1 VKGAYLR
8 YSRYECTQLT
18 KIGTSVLIYVSS
30 SSIVQPD
37 AGWSPRRRQAR
48 QHPGPEDGFIHYQ
61 LLRFCQA
68 TRLQYLNGHITL
80 ADQNVLHWAPLPVVF
95 AMLKRSPRP
104 AQQVWLSDND
114 LQGPTSWDA
123 RPLCTLMR
131 LHEDLLRNFDC
142 TDQPVAPQ
150 PPPAS
155 GAGGGAAGVRL
166 RWAHTRSLGT
176 QAPRTA
182 ATASWFSRNSPPPQ
196 AFKRSQIP
204 SSASSSS
211 QDQQPNRPTPIPT
224 QRRLTQQLTKHWA
237 PFKALRQRYAG
248 TRFEEQRQ
256 LHLPQK
262 HSPSRDEQDD
272 NAKARELLWKPMSL
286 LGTIRPT
293 SANDA
298 FDPALWATFVSK
310 TLGLGVPVLSSLP
323 RLHNSPLAMCSCKK
337 HALDLYGDHT
347 STCTAHSG
355 ATKAHDG
362 MVGLLG
368 PLFRIIIIV
377 CIKYDN
383 NSMY

>member
-1 VKGAYLR
+1 MR

-104 AQQVWLSDND
+104 AQQVWLPDND

-182 ATASWFSRNSPPPQ
+182 ATASWFSRNSTASTGIQ
-196 AFKRSQIP
+196 AEP
-204 SSASSSS
+204 
-211 QDQQPNRPTPIPT
+211 D
-224 QRRLTQQLTKHWA
+224 
-237 PFKALRQRYAG
+237 
-248 TRFEEQRQ
+248 
-256 LHLPQK
+256 
-262 HSPSRDEQDD
+262 
-272 NAKARELLWKPMSL
+272 SL
-286 LGTIRPT
+286 LGVFKLSRP
-293 SANDA
+293 AA
-298 FDPALWATFVSK
+298 QPAHPHSHATPS
-310 TLGLGVPVLSSLP
+310 
-323 RLHNSPLAMCSCKK
+323 
-337 HALDLYGDHT
+337 HAAIDQ
-347 STCTAHSG
+347 A
-355 ATKAHDG
+355 
-362 MVGLLG
+362 LG
-368 PLFRIIIIV
+368 PLQGPASAICRHALRRAAPA
-377 CIKYDN
+377 
-383 NSMY
+383 SPPPETLSE